1 MLNKNIIS
9 NWWFLVPALAFNF
22 VVIVVP
28 SISSFYF
35 GLTKWSGFGIPKFTG
50 IDNYISLFND
60 RVLALAFYH
69 NILWTIYFLIV
80 PVIIGLIGAF
90 LLSGIKR
97 GQLLF
102 RFIFFIPYVIASVVN
117 VQLWMTIFHPK
128 LGIFEW
134 FAEKGI
140 NIIEKPILGN
150 RDTSL
155 IAVAFV
161 DSWHFWGFLVVIYL
175 AAMYQVDTQLYE
187 SARIEGANRL
197 QQFLHVT
204 LPGIKPTLIF
214 TLLMIII
221 WSIPAFDYVYLM
233 TQGGPAHSSEV
244 MATHLYS
251 MAFQQF
257 EVGYASAIG
266 TAMALFSTLI
276 IAIFVILRKLG
287 WEI

>member
-1 MLNKNIIS
+1 M
-9 NWWFLVPALAFNF
+9 
-22 VVIVVP
+22 
-28 SISSFYF
+28 
-35 GLTKWSGFGIPKFTG
+35 
-50 IDNYISLFND
+50 
-60 RVLALAFYH
+60 
-69 NILWTIYFLIV
+69 
-80 PVIIGLIGAF
+80 
-90 LLSGIKR
+90 
-97 GQLLF
+97 
-102 RFIFFIPYVIASVVN
+102 
-117 VQLWMTIFHPK
+117 
-128 LGIFEW
+128 
-134 FAEKGI
+134 
-140 NIIEKPILGN
+140 GN

-266 TAMALFSTLI
+266 TVMALFSTLI